1 MEEWERAGSQEWS
14 LKTHAAGALHVENSS
29 MLTGGVLTISSSQA
43 GKDGGEGNRGLFPGA
58 KRARKVSTVAST
70 ALRVNVVGNL
80 GNF

>member
-1 MEEWERAGSQEWS
+1 
-14 LKTHAAGALHVENSS
+14 
-29 MLTGGVLTISSSQA
+29 MLTGGVLTISSAQA